1 MNRICPLRTLVIAL
15 LLAFNG
21 RLRAQ
26 TPPTKEQKAE
36 VAARISSAELDTAT
50 SEPNAALFPAPRRFN
65 HNHKVSVAFD
75 RFKNHTT
82 VTAAVISTGLFGISL
97 NDFAV
102 DAIFGFKGKELTAP
116 PQSVLL
122 GFVPHAFPG
131 DWQYLKNHMVNLL
144 VDDTLTI
151 DAGETL
157 WDGEVSND
165 RHMVQ
170 THEFITAVLPLI
182 QFLQVVNGKKVE
194 VRVGARA
201 ITFKED
207 QLEVLRDL
215 ASRMMPAKKAP

>member
-15 LLAFNG
+15 LLTFSG

-50 SEPNAALFPAPRRFN
+50 SEPNAELFPAPRKFN
-65 HNHKVSVAFD
+65 HNHKISSSFD

-82 VTAAVISTGLFGISL
+82 ITAEVIPHGLFTFNMSPFG
-97 NDFAV
+97 V
-102 DAIFGFKGKELTAP
+102 DAIFGFKGKELVSP
-116 PQSVLL
+116 PRYVLL
-122 GFVPHAFPG
+122 GFSPHPFPG
-131 DWQYLKNHMVNLL
+131 DWRYLKNHEVNLL

-165 RHMVQ
+165 GHMVQ
-170 THEFITAVLPLI
+170 THEFITALLSLDR
-182 QFLQVVNGKKVE
+182 FLQIVGGKKVE
-194 VRVGARA
+194 VRVGATA
-201 ITFKED
+201 MTFKED
-207 QLEVLRDL
+207 QLEVFRDL
-215 ASRMMPAKKAP
+215 ASRMVTAKKAP